1 MGCKEKTEVIC
12 GGGMKRKGECE
23 IFILLAAAASVLSH
37 SQLQVFEVRAPT
49 AAT

>member
-1 MGCKEKTEVIC
+1 MVEERKEKENA
-12 GGGMKRKGECE
+12 R

-37 SQLQVFEVRAPT
+37 SQLQIFEVRAPT